1 MVGDIA
7 RERLELK
14 TVKELEIEKLE
25 KLKIRNQKLELKKL
39 KQLRKLET
47 EIEILERQEM
57 KRTVIELNKL
67 ANNLNVEL
75 VKVSKKSLVQQSII
89 ISNLSWTVDPINS
102 SLKNKILCYCDAL
115 PFVIISFNRYINIQ
129 TMDIIF
135 SYDKKK
141 NIIYL

>member
-39 KQLRKLET
+39 KQIRKLET

-89 ISNLSWTVDPINS
+89 ISNLS
-102 SLKNKILCYCDAL
+102 
-115 PFVIISFNRYINIQ
+115 
-129 TMDIIF
+129 
-135 SYDKKK
+135 
-141 NIIYL
+141 